1 VTGRV
6 SLVAAG
12 GIDSPPKA
20 GKQLMARFVR
30 FVPIASERGAAN
42 SGAVR
47 SFAGGTAARLLPGS
61 ERATERFITE
71 S

>member
-1 VTGRV
+1 MLPFFFLLSDVW
-6 SLVAAG
+6 
-12 GIDSPPKA
+12 KA
-20 GKQLMARFVR
+20 DIRLTFRHVR

-61 ERATERFITE
+61 ERGTERFITE